1 MRSFDQIISRLRQKS
16 SAPTFAVFGLID
28 MFMKTCRLPD
38 LHQVYKRET
47 IAHHHIINRLRGLL
61 VNLPREA
68 LRDMNIGLIQRA

>member
-28 MFMKTCRLPD
+28 MFMKNCRLPD

-47 IAHHHIINRLRGLL
+47 IAISNTFVTKDYFRIELDR
-61 VNLPREA
+61 
-68 LRDMNIGLIQRA
+68 